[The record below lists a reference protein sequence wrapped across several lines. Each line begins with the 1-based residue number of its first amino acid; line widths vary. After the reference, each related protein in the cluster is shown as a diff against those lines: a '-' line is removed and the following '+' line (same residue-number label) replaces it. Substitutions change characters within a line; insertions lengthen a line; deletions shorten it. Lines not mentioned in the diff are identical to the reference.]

1 MEQKILEFAQNNLM
15 YVGLAVVSGGMLL
28 WQTIKGSGASQL
40 TPQQATLM
48 MNRDDAVVIDVR
60 DTKDWATGHIPNAR
74 HIALDQLEKQLP
86 EIEKLK
92 ARPLILNCQMGGR
105 SGTACGT
112 LKKHGF
118 EKVFNLAGGIDAWR
132 DAGLPVTT
140 K

>member
-1 MEQKILEFAQNNLM
+1 MESRILEFLQGNLL
-15 YVGLAVVSGGMLL
+15 YAGLAVTSGGMLA
-28 WQTIKGSGASQL
+28 WQTISGAGTRHI

-48 MNRDDAVVIDVR
+48 INREDAVVIDVR
-60 DTKDWATGHIPNAR
+60 DSKEWAAGHIPNAR
-74 HIALDQLEKQLP
+74 HIVLDQLEKQLP

-105 SGTACGT
+105 SSTACGI

-118 EKVFNLAGGIDAWR
+118 EKVFSLAGGIDAWR
-132 DAGLPVTT
+132 EAGLPVTT